1 MYTIRANNNLLYD
14 PRVEELAVLS
24 AVLDEEDN
32 VASSFSFSLDPN
44 HPLINQLQKLVTEI
58 EVFDGTARI
67 FGGRIIDINNDI
79 DNVKMFECESEL
91 TYLAD
96 SVVRPYS
103 WGANS
108 APEDDF
114 GVEAYLTMLIDRH
127 NEQVG
132 PEKQFE
138 VGEVTV
144 VDPNNL
150 IVRASSGYPSTLDE
164 VLSKLPTLL
173 GGHITVRKSAGVRY
187 IDYLEDSPYI
197 SDQTIELGENMLDLM
212 RFSRGSDIATAVIP
226 LGANM
231 SDEEGD
237 NQTRITIETVNDGLD
252 YIADEDA
259 RVALGLESH
268 IFRTVTHDNIT
279 TPAQLKTAGIRDLA
293 AMVNPLDSIELRAVD
308 LKKLGLAA
316 DNFRFLEYVK
326 VKSDKHGIDGTLL
339 VTKMSTDLLNPGAN
353 SITVGSDYG
362 TFTQRDTS
370 LGKRVNLLENNSTTI
385 STSSQIVE
393 VIRNLSSS
401 LVQTE
406 DSILAT
412 VSEEYVSQESHEI
425 DITELSTIVEQTS
438 NSVNFTF
445 NTLQSQISNIEGDT
459 KTRFEE
465 LVKYIRFQGGDI
477 ILGEVNNELALRIQN
492 DRISFLQAG
501 VEVAYMSNNKLY
513 ITDANILDSLQI
525 GRFAFTP
532 RDNGNLSFN
541 MIGDGL

>member
-1 MYTIRANNNLLYD
+1 MYTIRANGYILYD

-24 AVLDEEDN
+24 AVLEEEDN
-32 VASSFSFSLDPN
+32 AASSFTFSLEPD

-132 PEKQFE
+132 PDKQFE
-138 VGEVTV
+138 IGEVTV

-173 GGHITVRKSAGVRY
+173 GGHIIVRKSAGVRY

-226 LGANM
+226 LGANV

-252 YIADEDA
+252 YLADEDA
-259 RVALGLESH
+259 RIALGLESH

-279 TPAQLKTAGIRDLA
+279 TPAQLKTAGLRDLA

-316 DNFRFLEYVK
+316 DSFRFLEYVK

-339 VTKMSTDLLNPGAN
+339 VTKMTTDLLNPGAN

-385 STSSQIVE
+385 STSSQIIE

-412 VSEEYVSQESHEI
+412 VSEEFVSKENHAI
-425 DITELSTIVEQTS
+425 DMTHLSTIVEQTS
-438 NSVNFTF
+438 ESVNFTF
-445 NTLQSQISNIEGDT
+445 NSLQSQISSIDGDT

-492 DRISFLQAG
+492 NRISFLQAG
-501 VEVAYMSNNKLY
+501 AEVAYMSNNKLY

-541 MIGDGL
+541 MIGNGN